1 MTGMAG
7 FMEWHI
13 RGAIFDL
20 DGVLVDTASYHFR
33 AWKRL
38 AQELGFSFTEQDNER
53 LKGVSRMRSLELLLE
68 TGGMAEQFSM
78 MEKDVLAARKNTW
91 YVEMLESMSPDEILP
106 GALEC
111 LHGFRAVGIRTSLG
125 SASRNAG
132 RILHRLGLTPMLDAI
147 VDGNDVERAK
157 PAPDV
162 FLLAAKRIGIPPS
175 ACVVFE
181 DAQAGLEAAC
191 SGGMRAIA
199 VGNSESLSGFDAR
212 VAGLYEIQPAE
223 WI

>member
-1 MTGMAG
+1 MD
-7 FMEWHI
+7 WHI

-20 DGVLVDTASYHFR
+20 DGVLVDTASYHYR

-38 AQELGFSFTEQDNER
+38 AEELGFPFSEQDNEQ

-68 TGGMAEQFSM
+68 TGGMAERVSRT
-78 MEKDVLAARKNTW
+78 EKDALAARKNAW
-91 YVEMLESMSPDEILP
+91 YVEMLEGMTPGEILP

-111 LHGFRAVGIRTSLG
+111 LRGFRAVGIRTSLG

-132 RILHRLGLTPMLDAI
+132 RILERLGLTAMLDAV
-147 VDGNDVERAK
+147 VDGNDVEQVK

-162 FLLAAKRIGIPPS
+162 FLLAAKRIGIAPS

-191 SGGMRAIA
+191 AGGMRAVA
-199 VGNSESLSGFDAR
+199 VGTSESLSGYDAK
-212 VAGLYEIQPAE
+212 VAGLFEIQPAE